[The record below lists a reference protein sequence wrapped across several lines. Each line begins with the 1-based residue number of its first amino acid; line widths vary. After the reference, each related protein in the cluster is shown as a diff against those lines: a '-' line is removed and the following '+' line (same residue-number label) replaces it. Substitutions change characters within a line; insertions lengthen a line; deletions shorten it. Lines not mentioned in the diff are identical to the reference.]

1 MSQMYDPENRAG
13 ASLEGLFAILPA
25 VPAPHRPVR
34 LRLRMSEPTD
44 TSPSDVDARV
54 AAAYHEH
61 YRVLEYVAVQK
72 FRIPEEDV
80 RGLIHEVFVAFIKA
94 RQKVYDERAWLVG
107 AMCNHCRLY
116 WRAHG
121 RDSGALPL
129 GEEGTC
135 DAEDVAKRVDVST
148 MLRRLPRRCR
158 EVLHLRFFEEYSSE
172 EIASHFATTIQY
184 ARKMVY
190 RCVCAARVAL
200 TRTTVRRG
208 QQP

>member
-1 MSQMYDPENRAG
+1 
-13 ASLEGLFAILPA
+13 
-25 VPAPHRPVR
+25 
-34 LRLRMSEPTD
+34 MSEPTD
-44 TSPSDVDARV
+44 TSPLNVNAQV

-72 FRIPEEDV
+72 FRVPDEDV

-94 RQKVYDERAWLVG
+94 GQKVYDERAWLVG

-121 RDSGALPL
+121 RDAGALPL
-129 GEEGTC
+129 DEEGAC
-135 DAEDVAKRVDVST
+135 DADDVAKRVDVST

-172 EIASHFATTIQY
+172 EIANHFATTIQY

-190 RCVCAARVAL
+190 RCVCAARLVL
-200 TRTTVRRG
+200 TRITIRKG
-208 QQP
+208 HQP

>member
-1 MSQMYDPENRAG
+1 
-13 ASLEGLFAILPA
+13 
-25 VPAPHRPVR
+25 
-34 LRLRMSEPTD
+34 MSEPTD
-44 TSPSDVDARV
+44 TPFLDVDAKV

-61 YRVLEYVAVQK
+61 YRVLEYVAAQK
-72 FRIPEEDV
+72 FRIPDEDV

-94 RQKVYDERAWLVG
+94 GQKVYEERAWLVG

-121 RDSGALPL
+121 RDAAALPL
-129 GEEGTC
+129 DGEAEC
-135 DAEDVAKRVDVST
+135 DAEDIAKRVDVST

-158 EVLHLRFFEEYSSE
+158 EVLHLRFFEQYSSE

-190 RCVCAARVAL
+190 RCVCAARLVL
-200 TRTTVRRG
+200 TRITVRRG
-208 QQP
+208 QP